1 MRGRRRMPAWL
12 PAAGILAVIL
22 VGWELVSRLAS
33 VPAWLLPAP
42 TQIGAAF
49 VETGPLLGR
58 HVART
63 LLETGLGFAVA
74 FTGGVAV
81 AVAIDQSSIVRR
93 ALYPLLVV
101 SQTVPIFALA
111 PLLAIWFG
119 FGILPKVL
127 IVALVCFFPIVVS
140 TADGLRSADVEM
152 LNLLRGMGASRAQI
166 FRHVRL
172 PSAIPALI
180 AGTKIAV
187 TYSVIG
193 AVIAEWVGS
202 SEGLGIFMLRSSSS
216 FQTDRV
222 FAIIA
227 VIAVLSVGLFV
238 AVGVLGRLVA
248 PWTRTPEENHP

>member
-1 MRGRRRMPAWL
+1 MRGRRRIPALL
-12 PAAGILAVIL
+12 PAVGILAAIV
-22 VGWELVSRLAS
+22 VAWEMVSRLTG

-42 TQIGAAF
+42 SRIAQAF
-49 VETGPLLGR
+49 AEAGPLLGR
-58 HVART
+58 HVTRT
-63 LLETGLGFAVA
+63 LIETGLGFGLA
-74 FTGGVAV
+74 FVGGIAV
-81 AVAIDQSSIVRR
+81 AVAIDQSSLVRR

-140 TADGLRSADVEM
+140 TVDGLRSADREM
-152 LNLLRGMGASRAQI
+152 LDLLRGMGASRAQV

-172 PSAIPALI
+172 PAAIPALV

-222 FAIIA
+222 FAVIA
-227 VIAVLSVGLFV
+227 VIAVLSIGLFV
-238 AVGVLGRLVA
+238 TVSVLGRLVA
-248 PWTRTPEENHP
+248 PWTQTPEEHRP